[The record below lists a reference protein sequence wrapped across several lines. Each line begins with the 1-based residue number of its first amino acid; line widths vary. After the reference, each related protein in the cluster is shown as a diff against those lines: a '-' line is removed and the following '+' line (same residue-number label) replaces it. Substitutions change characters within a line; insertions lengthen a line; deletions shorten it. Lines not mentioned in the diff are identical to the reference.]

1 MHPSIHYRFNE
12 DDEFS
17 ENQVILAIILW
28 QTLAAC
34 LISLRSHV
42 LCGGKYVAV
51 GSQQQPMHLNFPGLC
66 LWNMILLVAVD
77 MLVLPPIFAFTQY
90 FYYYYQIQ
98 QAHA

>member
-1 MHPSIHYRFNE
+1 MHPSVHYRFNE

-17 ENQVILAIILW
+17 ENRVILAIILW

-42 LCGGKYVAV
+42 LCGGRYVAV
-51 GSQQQPMHLNFPGLC
+51 GSQPMHLNFPGLC

-77 MLVLPPIFAFTQY
+77 MLVLPPILAFTRY